1 MKEERCLHMGF
12 YGEKCLQVSVCDY
25 HISLMTKKNL
35 TKHTDIFL
43 LMWRV
48 CTGIIAG
55 SQEVNG
61 IQ

>member
-1 MKEERCLHMGF
+1 MP
-12 YGEKCLQVSVCDY
+12 
-25 HISLMTKKNL
+25 KKL
-35 TKHTDIFL
+35 TKHADIFFI
-43 LMWRV
+43 MWRV